1 MKGQVFTVAKLHYI
15 NGVVY
20 LTARKGTTD
29 LQTLA
34 VNYPETT
41 KSGNVKHPLVRV
53 RTLARLAEGMGL
65 LTISKRKKVE
75 ITDLGEKYYDARLND
90 KWSLSK
96 AQKEILCDYIL
107 SDYYRTETIYSIT
120 TLFGL
125 YKSGYVGDELAHQ
138 FALNIGKDKLWKSPV
153 TYRGFTKFVLS
164 YIQEMGL
171 LEIDDKDLLLDKI
184 SKERRYQESV
194 NDVEPIHLPQGNLPR
209 PKPKKYGKSSRYL
222 SNPRRSK
229 NALIAAEFKCEIDQN
244 HTTFLNKKSKKQY
257 MEAHH
262 LIPISRQVDFIHDID
277 VPENILCLCPNC
289 HRKIHLAED
298 ISKKEILKQAF
309 EIKKHQLP
317 QGGIS
322 IDFKALVGI
331 YGVSK

>member
-15 NGVVY
+15 NGVAY
-20 LTARKGTTD
+20 LTAHKVTTD

-34 VNYPETT
+34 DNYPETT

-53 RTLARLAEGMGL
+53 RTLARLAEGIGL
-65 LTISKRKKVE
+65 LTISKRKQVE
-75 ITDLGEKYYDARLND
+75 ITDLGKRYYDARPND
-90 KWSLSK
+90 KWSLSN
-96 AQKEILCDYIL
+96 AQKEILCDHIL

-120 TLFGL
+120 TLFEL
-125 YKSGYVGDELAHQ
+125 HKSGYVGDELAHQ
-138 FALNIGKDKLWKSPV
+138 FALNIGKDKLWKSAV

-164 YIQEMGL
+164 YIEELGL
-171 LEIDDKDLLLDKI
+171 LKIDDKDLLLGNI
-184 SKERRYQESV
+184 SKARRYQEIV
-194 NDVEPIHLPQGNLPR
+194 NDVKPIHLPQGNLPR
-209 PKPKKYGKSSRYL
+209 PKPKKYGKSERYL

-262 LIPISRQVDFIHDID
+262 LIPMSKQPDFIHDID

-298 ISKKEILKQAF
+298 ISKKEILKRAY
-309 EIKKHQLP
+309 EIKGHQLP
-317 QGGIS
+317 QRGIT
-322 IDFKALVGI
+322 IDFNALLDI
-331 YGVSK
+331 YNVQD